1 MQYDR
6 LVAPAVSLLAVLI
19 LLLVAR
25 NYEALSV
32 IPPPCSLRSLTG
44 IPCVACGGTRSVRAL
59 AEGQLIDAVIWNP
72 LVVFAVFV
80 IALWFVC
87 MLVTVVF
94 QGGVAEVKAKAA
106 VGKFSRRWGLLIAVL
121 LLMNWV
127 YLICYL
133 PS

>member
-6 LVAPAVSLLAVLI
+6 LVAPAVSLFAVLA
-19 LLLVAR
+19 LLLVAK
-25 NYEALSV
+25 NYEASPV
-32 IPPPCSLRSLTG
+32 KPPPCSLRSLTG

-59 AEGQLIDAVIWNP
+59 AEGQVIDAVIWNP

-87 MLVTVVF
+87 TLLMVGW
-94 QGGVAEVKAKAA
+94 QGGVVEVRAKAV
-106 VGKFSRRWGLLIAVL
+106 VGKFSQRWGFLIAVL
-121 LLMNWV
+121 LLMNWI